1 MGTIHDV
8 FSMLSDVAEGISD
21 IKSIISAVDEGKEYL
36 AERYPDVQKDLG
48 LMCREWNKTLRLIA
62 MDASILTSFSFV
74 IDETLAGSELRK
86 FDDEVRKRIDVSG
99 QLRSQ
104 LHDLR
109 SHCHVIALHK
119 KNIEDGSMMDNIFSA
134 LGIQSVDRNRDLSG
148 LLQKLLDEEAQAFY
162 VSGQKS
168 EAVDNALQDIQN
180 TLGPP
185 GKMLPENLPAAADK
199 LSEYYQKF
207 MTIQNECNFLELRI
221 EQMTRKLIENDN
233 AI

>member
-1 MGTIHDV
+1 MGTIQDV
-8 FSMLSDVAEGISD
+8 FSMLGDVTEGISD

-36 AERYPDVQKDLG
+36 SKRYPDVKKDLG

-74 IDETLAGSELRK
+74 IDKTLAGTELRK

-104 LHDLR
+104 IHDLR
-109 SHCHVIALHK
+109 SHCHVIAQHK
-119 KNIEDGSMMDNIFSA
+119 NNIEAGSLMDNVFSA
-134 LGIQSVDRNRDLSG
+134 LGIHSAERNRDLSD

-162 VSGQKS
+162 VSGQMS
-168 EAVDNALQDIQN
+168 EAVDNALQDIRN

-185 GKMLPENLPAAADK
+185 GQMLPDNLPAAADK
-199 LSEYYQKF
+199 LSEYSQKF
-207 MTIQNECNFLELRI
+207 LSIQNECNFLELQI
-221 EQMTRKLIENDN
+221 EQMTRNLIENDN
-233 AI
+233 TI

>member
-1 MGTIHDV
+1 MGTIQDV
-8 FSMLSDVAEGISD
+8 FSMLGDVTEGISD

-36 AERYPDVQKDLG
+36 SKRYPDVKKDLG

-74 IDETLAGSELRK
+74 IDKTLAGTELRK

-104 LHDLR
+104 IHDLR
-109 SHCHVIALHK
+109 SHCHVIAQHK
-119 KNIEDGSMMDNIFSA
+119 NNIEAGSLMDNVFSA
-134 LGIQSVDRNRDLSG
+134 LGIHSAERNRDLSD

-162 VSGQKS
+162 VSGQMS
-168 EAVDNALQDIQN
+168 EAVDNALQDIRN

-185 GKMLPENLPAAADK
+185 GQMLPDNLPAAADK

-207 MTIQNECNFLELRI
+207 LSIQNECNFLELQI
-221 EQMTRKLIENDN
+221 EQMTRNLIENDN
-233 AI
+233 TI

>member
-1 MGTIHDV
+1 MGTIQDV
-8 FSMLSDVAEGISD
+8 FSMLGDVTEGISD

-36 AERYPDVQKDLG
+36 SKRYPDVKKDLG

-74 IDETLAGSELRK
+74 IDKTLAGTELRK

-104 LHDLR
+104 IHDLR
-109 SHCHVIALHK
+109 SHCHVIAQHK
-119 KNIEDGSMMDNIFSA
+119 NNIEAGSLMDNVFSA
-134 LGIQSVDRNRDLSG
+134 LGIHSAERNRDLSD

-162 VSGQKS
+162 VSGQMS
-168 EAVDNALQDIQN
+168 EAVDNALQDIRN

-185 GKMLPENLPAAADK
+185 GQMLPDNLPAAADK

-207 MTIQNECNFLELRI
+207 LSIQNECNFLELQI
-221 EQMTRKLIENDN
+221 EQMTRNLIENDN

>member
-1 MGTIHDV
+1 MGTIQDV
-8 FSMLSDVAEGISD
+8 FSMLGDVTEGISD

-36 AERYPDVQKDLG
+36 SKRYPDVKKDLG

-74 IDETLAGSELRK
+74 IDKTLAGTELRK

-104 LHDLR
+104 IHDLR
-109 SHCHVIALHK
+109 SHCHVIAQHK
-119 KNIEDGSMMDNIFSA
+119 NNIEAGSLMDNVFSA
-134 LGIQSVDRNRDLSG
+134 LGIHSAERNRDLSD

-162 VSGQKS
+162 VSGQMS
-168 EAVDNALQDIQN
+168 EAVDNALQDIRN

-185 GKMLPENLPAAADK
+185 GQMLPDNLPAAADK
-199 LSEYYQKF
+199 LSEYSQKF
-207 MTIQNECNFLELRI
+207 LSIQNECNFLELQI
-221 EQMTRKLIENDN
+221 EQMTRNLIENDN